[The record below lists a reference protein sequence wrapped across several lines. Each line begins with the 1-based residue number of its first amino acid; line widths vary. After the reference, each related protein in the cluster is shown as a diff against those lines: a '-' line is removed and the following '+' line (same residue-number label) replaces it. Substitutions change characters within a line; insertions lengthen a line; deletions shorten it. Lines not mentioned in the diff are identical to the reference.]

1 MNSPPQ
7 IPRAIVALILLGCAS
22 LSSNARSKP
31 QSLCSLPQLAPGVH
45 QSVRV
50 AAIAQVGTDMGVLTD
65 ANCPS
70 VQPTWFEL
78 SLKSERNRN
87 KLHNEIEKSG
97 KAAVVLTGEL
107 FGPQLPDPKLPESIR
122 NNYHPGWGHLGAFPA
137 KIVVFQIESVR
148 AFGQGA
154 Q

>member
-1 MNSPPQ
+1 MARGMLVTS
-7 IPRAIVALILLGCAS
+7 LLGCAT
-22 LSSNARSKP
+22 LSSEAQSKP
-31 QSLCSLPQLAPGVH
+31 QSICNLPQLAPGAH
-45 QSVRV
+45 QSVRIT
-50 AAIAQVGTDMGVLTD
+50 AIAESGTDMGVLTD
-65 ANCPS
+65 ASCPS
-70 VQPTWFEL
+70 VQPAWFEL